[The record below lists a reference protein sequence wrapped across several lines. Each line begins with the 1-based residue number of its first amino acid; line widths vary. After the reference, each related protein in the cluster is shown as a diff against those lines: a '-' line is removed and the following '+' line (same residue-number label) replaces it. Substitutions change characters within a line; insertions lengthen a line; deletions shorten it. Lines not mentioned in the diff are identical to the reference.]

1 MNEQHPNGGDKLFF
15 SAFRASPVG
24 IALEDLE
31 GRPLFVNPALCSMLG
46 FSEDEMRR
54 KHCVE
59 FSPAEDAEKDCAL
72 FEQLRAGTID
82 HYQLEKRFFRRDGSL
97 IWGRLSISMTGSGT
111 ARFVIA
117 TVEDLSKERAAE
129 ESLAGRLIQAQE
141 EERTRIARELH
152 DDIHQQ
158 LVLLSINLDQLQQGL
173 PREAGEVS
181 QKLSEAREQ
190 LVNVS
195 KDIHTLSHRLHS
207 AKLEYLGFPA
217 AAASLCRDVSRQ
229 HKVKIDFHSEG
240 VSDELPD
247 QTALCL
253 YRVLQEALHNA
264 AKHSRSTHVEA
275 SVSSESDEITLRVRD
290 WGIGFDPA
298 GSRNGHGLGLGSM
311 KERLSL
317 INGELSIESQPERG
331 TTICARVPLKQGLR
345 STPNDAPPGS
355 NRLDR

>member
-1 MNEQHPNGGDKLFF
+1 MNEQNTNGGDKLFF

-46 FSEDEMRR
+46 FTEDEMRR

-59 FSPAEDAEKDCAL
+59 FSPAEDAEKDWAL
-72 FEQLRAGTID
+72 FAQLRAGTID
-82 HYQLEKRFFRRDGSL
+82 RYQIEKRFFRRDGSL
-97 IWGRLSISMTGSGT
+97 IWGRLSISLTRSGGN
-111 ARFVIA
+111 RYVIA
-117 TVEDLSKERAAE
+117 TVEELSKERAAQE
-129 ESLAGRLIQAQE
+129 NLAGRLIQAQE
-141 EERTRIARELH
+141 EERARIARELH

-158 LVLLSINLDQLQQGL
+158 LVLLSINLDQVQQSL

-195 KDIHTLSHRLHS
+195 KDIHSLSHRLHS

-229 HKVKIDFHSEG
+229 HKVKIAFHSEV
-240 VSDELPD
+240 VSNELPN

-264 AKHSRSTHVEA
+264 TKHSGSTHVE
-275 SVSSESDEITLRVRD
+275 VSLRSESHEIKLIVRD

-298 GSRNGHGLGLGSM
+298 GNRKGPGLGLASM

-317 INGELSIESQPERG
+317 INGELSIESQPECG
-331 TTICARVPLKQGLR
+331 TTICARVSRKQASEGI
-345 STPNDAPPGS
+345 P
-355 NRLDR
+355 